1 MSGKTKIIRKQI
13 LLTTGG
19 CTNISLYPSSA
30 SETIYAYHVVEGTET
45 LTSDFDITA
54 IEKTVRYRYLNILWN
69 ANVTTGGNSV
79 TILGKT
85 VSESVLAAGSF
96 IVEAWYD
103 GDNWVVSIIPI
114 ATLVDTEDIADT
126 AVTTPKIEN
135 DAVTTPK
142 IAASSVTT
150 AKIADNSVELA
161 KMYELATG
169 SVIFGNASNRP
180 TALSVADSTIVVGDS
195 STGLVSVAVSGDA
208 TLTKTG
214 ALTIANSAVTTAK
227 IDDGAVTAAK
237 LDSNVKRFSFT
248 VQIDFSSASR
258 LGGTINIPICYNCV
272 IDDLHGTVMDPV
284 LSTCSSIFKDDS
296 GTVMT
301 GSQIDITTGHL
312 LGNVVNSTPTANN
325 VFSSGDVLKIEPS
338 AAGTLAGE
346 VLYTICGYLT

>member
-1 MSGKTKIIRKQI
+1 MAVKQYTALTSGTISIPVDYATSYPDFVYVENIIVGTVTLVGPLAI
-13 LLTTGG
+13 SPSGTPTTGQKVLI
-19 CTNISLYPSSA
+19 TWNA
-30 SETIYAYHVVEGTET
+30 SVTTTGVPITIFGETVPDQLSTKNFIAECIYTGVAWVV
-45 LTSDFDITA
+45 
-54 IEKTVRYRYLNILWN
+54 NILPDF
-69 ANVTTGGNSV
+69 
-79 TILGKT
+79 
-85 VSESVLAAGSF
+85 AG
-96 IVEAWYD
+96 V
-103 GDNWVVSIIPI
+103 GIIG
-114 ATLVDTEDIADT
+114 EDRL
-126 AVTTPKIEN
+126 
-135 DAVTTPK
+135 
-142 IAASSVTT
+142 AASSVTT

-208 TLTKTG
+208 TLAKTG

>member
-1 MSGKTKIIRKQI
+1 MAVKNIQTITALSSGTLNVNVSKVPTSLIDTASVVRVIGTVT
-13 LLTTGG
+13 LSGNL
-19 CTNISLYPSSA
+19 NISPTGTPSKN
-30 SETIYAYHVVEGTET
+30 
-45 LTSDFDITA
+45 TA
-54 IEKTVRYRYLNILWN
+54 IKILWE
-69 ANVTTGGNSV
+69 ASV
-79 TILGKT
+79 TIT
-85 VSESVLAAGSF
+85 VGNQVVIFGETVPDELAAKNF
-96 IVEAWYD
+96 VAECVYD
-103 GDNWVVSIIPI
+103 GAAWVVNILPDFAGVGIIG
-114 ATLVDTEDIADT
+114 EDRL
-126 AVTTPKIEN
+126 
-135 DAVTTPK
+135 
-142 IAASSVTT
+142 AASSVTT
-150 AKIADNSVELA
+150 AKIADDAITLA
-161 KMYELATG
+161 KVDAPGKGKIIYGDGLGDPKYLTIQDAEFIIGDTTLGAT
-169 SVIFGNASNRP
+169 SQ
-180 TALSVADSTIVVGDS
+180 TI
-195 STGLVSVAVSGDA
+195 SGDA
-208 TLTKTG
+208 TVTKTG

>member
-1 MSGKTKIIRKQI
+1 MASVKKSIIEEI
-13 LLTTGG
+13 ALTTGG
-19 CTNISLYPSSA
+19 SVALNSGVISTSPFSFVDDYTLYRV
-30 SETIYAYHVVEGTET
+30 TGTQV
-45 LTSDFDITA
+45 LTSNFSITTTGTLS
-54 IEKTVRYRYLNILWN
+54 KNVKFTILWEAN
-69 ANVTTGGNSV
+69 ATVSAGKDV
-79 TILGKT
+79 IILGKT
-85 VSESVLAAGSF
+85 IPQELINNVAGNNLF
-96 IVEAWYD
+96 VAECVYD
-103 GDNWVVSIIPI
+103 GSKFNVNIII
-114 ATLVDTEDIADT
+114 DASSDTYIGTGAIKSNAITTAKMALLSVTT
-126 AVTTPKIEN
+126 AVLN
-135 DAVTTPK
+135 DLSVTTGK
-142 IAASSVTT
+142 IAALAVTT
-150 AKIADNSVELA
+150 AKIADANITTA
-161 KMYELATG
+161 KMAL
-169 SVIFGNASNRP
+169 
-180 TALSVADSTIVVGDS
+180 LSVTTAILNDLAVTTGKISDTAVTTAKIAD
-195 STGLVSVAVSGDA
+195 
-208 TLTKTG
+208 
-214 ALTIANSAVTTAK
+214 ANVTTAK

-325 VFSSGDVLKIEPS
+325 VFSAGDVLKIEPS